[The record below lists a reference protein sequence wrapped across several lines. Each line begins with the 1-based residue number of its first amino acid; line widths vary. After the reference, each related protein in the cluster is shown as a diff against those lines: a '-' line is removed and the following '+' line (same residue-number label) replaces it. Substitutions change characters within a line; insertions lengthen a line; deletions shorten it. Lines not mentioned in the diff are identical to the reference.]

1 MKCFM
6 LYLYDFED
14 PIDDTLHPTIEIQD
28 FNSKKEMLSYLQ
40 KNICSEETRKP
51 FNFKT
56 LLKYAKEC
64 KIFYFPKKYRKAI
77 KDKFN
82 VIEEDD

>member
-6 LYLYDFED
+6 IYPYDFED
-14 PIDDTLHPTIEIQD
+14 PVDGTLHPTLEIND

-56 LLKYAKEC
+56 LLKYTKEC
-64 KIFYFPKKYRKAI
+64 KIFYFPKKYRKQI

-82 VIEEDD
+82 IVEEND